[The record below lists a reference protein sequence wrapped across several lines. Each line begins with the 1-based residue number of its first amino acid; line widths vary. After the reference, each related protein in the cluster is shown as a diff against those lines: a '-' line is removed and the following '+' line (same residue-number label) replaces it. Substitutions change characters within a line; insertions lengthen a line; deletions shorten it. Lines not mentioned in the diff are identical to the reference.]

1 MEDNFCCAR
10 FIALSVFV
18 VVVEP
23 ETEDQQ
29 EAAPHV
35 EKKENVYV
43 E

>member
-1 MEDNFCCAR
+1 MIDDFCRAR
-10 FIALSVFV
+10 FVALSVFV

-35 EKKENVYV
+35 EEKENVYV
-43 E
+43 Q